1 MNEAHLIFCNSDEW
15 AEAVKT
21 WIIPGATNGV
31 TLGDHVLEVGP
42 GPGRT
47 TDILKDMT
55 AKLTAVEVDP
65 MLAGKLSAR
74 MVGSNVT
81 VVEADATALPFP
93 DDHFSAAVSFTMLH
107 HVPTPELQD
116 RLFAEVARVVQPGG
130 VFTGCDSHDSEAFRK
145 LHIDD
150 ICVPVPPD
158 TLADRLRKAG
168 FSEVTVEPNPHVVQ
182 FHAKV

>member
-15 AEAVKT
+15 AAAVKT

-65 MLAGKLSAR
+65 MLAGKLAAR

-107 HVPTPELQD
+107 HVPSPELQD
-116 RLFAEVARVVQPGG
+116 RLFAEVAREPFARLYKSSLRRHPRREMNRAWGPRTG
-130 VFTGCDSHDSEAFRK
+130 V
-145 LHIDD
+145 
-150 ICVPVPPD
+150 
-158 TLADRLRKAG
+158 AG
-168 FSEVTVEPNPHVVQ
+168 ESQTDPETCASVSP
-182 FHAKV
+182 

>member
-15 AEAVKT
+15 AAAVKT

-65 MLAGKLSAR
+65 MLPVLYEGVHAPHL
-74 MVGSNVT
+74 
-81 VVEADATALPFP
+81 
-93 DDHFSAAVSFTMLH
+93 
-107 HVPTPELQD
+107 
-116 RLFAEVARVVQPGG
+116 RLVDGRYP
-130 VFTGCDSHDSEAFRK
+130 
-145 LHIDD
+145 
-150 ICVPVPPD
+150 
-158 TLADRLRKAG
+158 
-168 FSEVTVEPNPHVVQ
+168 
-182 FHAKV
+182 